1 MIAVFE
7 YVEESSMAK
16 KYLTKNY
23 WFHFPILVV
32 GLLVIL
38 IDCMIF
44 LVPFVNVI
52 RMSMSL
58 VSFLIQLD
66 LRNLSLQNDFL
77 GI

>member
-1 MIAVFE
+1 MLKRVLWL
-7 YVEESSMAK
+7 K

-32 GLLVIL
+32 GLLIIL